1 MADQPSALMTPLPV
15 ILESPYAGDVE
26 GNLAYL
32 RECMRDSLL
41 RGEAPFASHA
51 LYTQVLDDNN
61 AGEREAGIQ
70 AGFAWRM
77 RAVKTVV
84 YTDRGLSRGMLY
96 GIEHAKSCGHVI
108 EYRELG
114 RRG

>member
-1 MADQPSALMTPLPV
+1 MIPVNPDAIPV

-32 RECMRDSLL
+32 QRCIRDSLG
-41 RGEAPFASHA
+41 RGEAPFASHL
-51 LYTQVLDDNN
+51 LYTQALDDRDP
-61 AGEREAGIQ
+61 AQREAGIR

-84 YTDRGLSRGMLY
+84 YGDRGISRGMQL
-96 GIEHAKSCGHVI
+96 GIEHARSCGHVV
-108 EYRELG
+108 EYRHIDNQG
-114 RRG
+114 AA